1 MSSLRVTVVPVALR
15 ADDDEPGRP
24 SLSLAYF
31 KLDAD
36 WLTETVSDAS
46 GVIAVASRLLSE
58 SVPEELLTDGRK
70 AAEIFRLENAGV
82 DYSSGCPNLLLTA
95 ALPIAATELR
105 SDYWAEL
112 VPWGASGGN
121 DQQAKALDPVRSAIA
136 LYWREQ
142 LTKSTAALDFLPKY
156 FPASQVRAVYESL
169 WGGSQPDGNFQRW
182 LTTARDADGVAVCE
196 EVVGSSVREE
206 AQAAFAKNLSTA
218 GAAAGMTTATAVAG
232 AWDPKFVGTS
242 GKVSALA
249 GLAVIPAAVV
259 AGALVGSLVSW
270 QRSRVTGRPPSWY
283 RRTVATRTDL
293 KALYAVRPAVP
304 VQSVNFLS

>member
-1 MSSLRVTVVPVALR
+1 MGSFRVTVVPVALR
-15 ADDDEPGRP
+15 AEDNEEPGRP
-24 SLSLAYF
+24 ALSLAYF
-31 KLDAD
+31 KLGEE
-36 WLTETVSDAS
+36 WLVRGAS
-46 GVIAVASRLLSE
+46 GESNVISAARQLLSAA
-58 SVPEELLTDGRK
+58 VPDELLPDRR
-70 AAEIFRLENAGV
+70 AAADIFRLENAGV

-105 SDYWAEL
+105 SDYWTEL
-112 VPWGASGGN
+112 VPWGMDART
-121 DQQAKALDPVRSAIA
+121 DPPLDPVRSAIA
-136 LYWREQ
+136 VYWREQ
-142 LTKSTAALDFLPKY
+142 LTKSTAALDFLPRY

-169 WGGSQPDGNFQRW
+169 WGGSQPDSNFQRW
-182 LTTARDADGVAVCE
+182 LTTARDAEGGAICE
-196 EVVGSSVREE
+196 EVVDSSVREE
-206 AQAAFAKNLSTA
+206 AQAAFARNLSSA
-218 GAAAGMTTATAVAG
+218 GMAAGMTATAVAG

-293 KALYAVRPAVP
+293 RALYAVRPTVP
-304 VQSVNFLS
+304 MQSVNFLS